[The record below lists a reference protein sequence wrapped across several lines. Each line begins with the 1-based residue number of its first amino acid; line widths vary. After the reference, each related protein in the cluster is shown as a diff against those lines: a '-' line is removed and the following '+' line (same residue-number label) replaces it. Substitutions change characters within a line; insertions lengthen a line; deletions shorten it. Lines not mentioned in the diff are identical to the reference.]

1 MFKSDSRINR
11 GENMNEERRSF
22 RAPVY
27 YAFRKK
33 SPFDQLLNHMGKVR
47 ECIDL
52 IGDGLVKYYKGDYK
66 NFSEL
71 SEKVSEIEHEADL
84 IKGNI
89 RNHLPSSLF
98 MPVDKGKFLWALRE
112 QDAILDHAENLVN
125 MLDMRHT
132 KIPKELQ
139 EGFIEHANLVVKTVE
154 AMEKAVENI
163 RDLLETSFSKKERE
177 QTKKLIH
184 KVHDYEWEADQKKFE
199 ITKGIYKLE
208 KKLDPMDV
216 YHLLK
221 ISDWVDDIADH
232 AENVADWLRS
242 MIAR

>member
-1 MFKSDSRINR
+1 MSEKETR
-11 GENMNEERRSF
+11 F
-22 RAPVY
+22 RAPVSY
-27 YAFRKK
+27 TFRRK
-33 SPFDQLLNHMGKVR
+33 SPFNQLLAHMGKVR

-52 IGDGLVKYYKGDYK
+52 LGDGLLKYYKGDYK
-66 NFSEL
+66 NFSKL
-71 SEKVSEIEHEADL
+71 SRKVSEIEHEADL

-132 KIPKELQ
+132 KIPEELQ
-139 EGFIEHANLVVKTVE
+139 GLFVDHAKLVMKTVE
-154 AMEKAVENI
+154 AMEDAVENI
-163 RDLLETSFSKKERE
+163 KDLLETSFVKRERE
-177 QTKKLIH
+177 QTKELIH
-184 KVHDYEWEADQKKFE
+184 MVHDYEWKADQKKFE
-199 ITKGIYKLE
+199 LTKGIYELE

-221 ISDWVDDIADH
+221 IADWVDDIADH
-232 AENVADWLRS
+232 AENVADWLRA

>member
-1 MFKSDSRINR
+1 MDKTFDH
-11 GENMNEERRSF
+11 F
-22 RAPVY
+22 RAPITDTY
-27 YAFRKK
+27 RRK
-33 SPFDQLLNHMGKVR
+33 SPFDQLVSHMAKVR

-52 IGDGLVKYYKGDYK
+52 LRDGIINYYKGNYK
-66 NFSEL
+66 GFSEL
-71 SEKVSEIEHEADL
+71 AEKISTIEHEADI

-89 RNHLPSSLF
+89 RNHLPNSLL

-112 QDAILDHAENLVN
+112 QDAILDHAENLVQ

-139 EGFIEHANLVVKTVE
+139 GLFIEHVKLVAETVL

-163 RDLLETSFSKKERE
+163 KDLIEAGFIKKERE
-177 QTKKLIH
+177 ETKGYIH
-184 KVHDYEWEADQKKFE
+184 KVHEIEYKADKKKYDLTKKIYE
-199 ITKGIYKLE
+199 LE
-208 KKLDPMDV
+208 KKLKPMDE

-221 ISDWVDDIADH
+221 IADWVDDVADH

>member
-1 MFKSDSRINR
+1 MNKTHDHFRVPLSDTY
-11 GENMNEERRSF
+11 RR
-22 RAPVY
+22 
-27 YAFRKK
+27 K
-33 SPFDQLLNHMGKVR
+33 SPFDLLVEHMGKIR

-52 IGDGLVKYYKGDYK
+52 LTGEMIQYYKGDYK
-66 NFSEL
+66 GFSEL
-71 SEKVSEIEHEADL
+71 ARKVSAFEHEADI

-89 RNHLPSSLF
+89 RNHLPHSLL

-112 QDAILDHAENLVN
+112 QDAILDHAENLVQ

-139 EGFIEHANLVVKTVE
+139 GLFIEHMMLVAQTVKT
-154 AMEKAVENI
+154 MEDAVENI
-163 RDLLETSFSKKERE
+163 KDLVESGFIKKERE
-177 QTKKLIH
+177 ETKGFIH
-184 KVHDYEWEADQKKFE
+184 KVHEAEYKADKKKYDM
-199 ITKGIYKLE
+199 TKKIYQIE
-208 KKLDPMDV
+208 KKLMPMDE

-221 ISDWVDDIADH
+221 IADWVDDIADH